1 MYAVFLLNLFLLSFL
16 LQSTLLERLV
26 VAGVKPD
33 LILLLACL
41 LGLFFGRHKG
51 LMLGGLAGLI
61 QDCLSGSLFGLN
73 ALCKALVGFAGG
85 VLQRHIGVHNR
96 SLQMLVVALLT
107 AFDGL
112 LTLGLVSLFR
122 DSGPPLRP
130 TVQLLALQMVYNGL
144 LAAPYFALLTRAARR
159 YLPAI
164 GYVEL
169 PAASSGVR
177 SWLQRTQRKLK

>member
-16 LQSTLLERLV
+16 LQSTLLERLA

-61 QDCLSGSLFGLN
+61 QDALSGSLFGLN
-73 ALCKALVGFAGG
+73 ALCKALVGFIGG
-85 VLQRHIGVHNR
+85 TLQRHIGVQHR
-96 SLQMLVVALLT
+96 ALQMLVVALLT

-112 LTLGLVSLFR
+112 LTLVLVSLYR
-122 DSGPPLRP
+122 ESGPPFRP
-130 TVQLLALQMVYNGL
+130 TVQILAIQMAYNGL

-159 YLPAI
+159 YLPAV
-164 GYVEL
+164 GYVDL
-169 PAASSGVR
+169 PAASSGIR
-177 SWLQRTQRKLK
+177 SWLQRTSRKFR